1 VYLFDEEVLQDWDL
15 SVEGNM
21 WQFSASFEGG
31 AIDNYLL
38 LEIFLEVS
46 LGHINISALF
56 LNFVVN
62 EYVNKSFDL
71 MTRNLQFFLNL
82 PYIFFS

>member
-1 VYLFDEEVLQDWDL
+1 
-15 SVEGNM
+15 M

-46 LGHINISALF
+46 LGHINIATLF